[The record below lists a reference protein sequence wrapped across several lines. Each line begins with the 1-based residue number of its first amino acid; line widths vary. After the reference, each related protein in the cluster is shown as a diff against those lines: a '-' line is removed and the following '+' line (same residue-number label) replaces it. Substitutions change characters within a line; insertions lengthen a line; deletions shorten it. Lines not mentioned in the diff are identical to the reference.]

1 MSFDISIV
9 VVVVVVAGD
18 GLAPPQMDVMKE
30 M

>member
-1 MSFDISIV
+1 MSFDISI